1 MSEEKLTTWVSE
13 PTIQD
18 MDMALMAAS
27 PEYIEHTSKV
37 NGWLSNL
44 NVTTKQGTNAPKN
57 SQRSTII
64 PKVIRKHAEW
74 RYASLSEPF
83 HTSKTLFDLTPVSF
97 EDTAIVEQDAA
108 VLAHQFN
115 NYVDRIKLIDDSVRT
130 AVDEGTILY
139 QVGWDF
145 KVKQELRPV
154 MYHNGESEEQIGE
167 EAVEI
172 IEHSKPTVTIID
184 YDAAI
189 IDPMARGDIDDAKYV
204 IIKYF
209 TSIIELEEK
218 GGFSNLDLLEPGK
231 TISFG
236 TSQVFSNAF
245 EDKKRNDIEIMEYW
259 GYWDIEDN
267 GTLVPIVITFA
278 QGKML
283 KMELSPYPDGKLPFV
298 LVHYLPVRKSNYGEP
313 DGMLLTDSQQITGA
327 VTRGIID
334 LLGKSANGQIG
345 YKANALDAANTLRMQ
360 RGEDYVFRSDIDP
373 KEIMYQHQYPEIPN
387 AAINMITMQ
396 QQEAESLTG
405 VNTFGQGV
413 SGASLGNG
421 SAASAQGA
429 INYAAKRE
437 SGMLR
442 RLASGLEK
450 VAKKIILMNHE
461 FLEPDYVTSV
471 TNKPYVEPKDDHVLV
486 DVKVAI
492 RTAEADNAS
501 ANDLAFLLQTIG
513 NTLDPSFT
521 QLIVSKIAKLKGL
534 PDLAEEIA
542 NYKPAPD
549 PMQQEIAQLQLET
562 AKADLQLITMKIETE
577 KNKARQ
583 IGAEADRTNL
593 EFVEEETGTNHARQ
607 LELLSKQAEANMYHA
622 ALKAKLGGKP

>member
-1 MSEEKLTTWVSE
+1 MSNEKLTSWISE

-18 MDMALMAAS
+18 MDLALTAAS
-27 PEYIEHTSKV
+27 AEYTDHTSRV
-37 NGWLSNL
+37 NGWLNNL
-44 NVTTKQGTNAPKN
+44 NVMTKQGTNTQKN

-97 EDTAIVEQDAA
+97 EDTPIVEQDAA
-108 VLAHQFN
+108 ILAHQFS
-115 NYVDRIKLIDDSVRT
+115 NYIDRVRLIDDMVRT
-130 AVDEGTILY
+130 AVDEGTVLY

-145 KVKQELRPV
+145 KTNQVLQPIIAN
-154 MYHNGESEEQIGE
+154 NGLFDEQIGE
-167 EAVEI
+167 ELVDVVEY
-172 IEHSKPTVTIID
+172 SKPTINIID
-184 YDAAI
+184 YDAAL
-189 IDPMARGDIDDAKYV
+189 IDPMAKGDIDEAKYV
-204 IIKYF
+204 IIKYY

-236 TSQVFSNAF
+236 SSQVITNAF
-245 EDKKRNDIEIMEYW
+245 DNKKRNDIEIMEYW
-259 GYWDIEDN
+259 GYWDLEDT
-267 GTLVPIVITFA
+267 GTLTPIVVTFA
-278 QGKML
+278 QGKIL
-283 KMELSPYPDGKLPFV
+283 KIVESPYPDGKLPFV

-334 LLGKSANGQIG
+334 ILGKSASGQIG

-360 RGEDYVFRSDIDP
+360 RGEDYVFRADIDP
-373 KEIMYQHQYPEIPN
+373 REIMFQHTYPEIPN
-387 AAINMITMQ
+387 AAINMINMQ

-450 VAKKIILMNHE
+450 VAKKIILMNHV
-461 FLEPDYVTSV
+461 FLEPEYVMGITNKEYVT
-471 TNKPYVEPKDDHVLV
+471 PKLTEGLV
-486 DVKVAI
+486 DVKVVI

-534 PDLAEEIA
+534 PDLSEEIA
-542 NYKPAPD
+542 NYQPAPD
-549 PMQQEIAQLQLET
+549 PMQQEIAQIQLESAKAELQLV
-562 AKADLQLITMKIETE
+562 TMKIETE

-583 IGAEADRTNL
+583 LGAEADRTNL

-607 LELLSKQAEANMYHA
+607 LELLSKQAESNMYLS